1 MYASYTH
8 MGYLGGRPGTVGA
21 CQRHHWR
28 VPYGGIV
35 WRVWEGGGG
44 GGWREGV
51 GGWGVCTPMDVRVT
65 SKTDVSRLRR
75 YVPS

>member
-35 WRVWEGGGG
+35 WRGWEGGEGWVEGG
-44 GGWREGV
+44 GRGLGSMHANGCPCHV
-51 GGWGVCTPMDVRVT
+51 
-65 SKTDVSRLRR
+65 
-75 YVPS
+75 